1 MDASFNDDDLS
12 TIFGA
17 ETLTEKDMA
26 PEDFENTPSSS
37 NTLPVEI
44 FTDRRFLKVDQNV
57 KSASQIESIED
68 LEARS

>member
-1 MDASFNDDDLS
+1 V
-12 TIFGA
+12 
-17 ETLTEKDMA
+17 